1 MISVGRMAKMY
12 GLLPSQVK
20 HFGTTYDIKVTEALM
35 AWENKLYEESA
46 SGVPAA
52 PNLSQEQMK
61 AMIEKVREKKSG

>member
-20 HFGTTYDIKVTEALM
+20 NFGTTYDIKVTEAM
-35 AWENKLYEESA
+35 ISWENKLYEESKT
-46 SGVPAA
+46 GVPAA

-61 AMIEKVREKKSG
+61 AMIEKVKGKKHG